1 MVHATYDSEATSI
14 LKQSS
19 WCFTQDRNIVVE
31 NLHYVSVLKK
41 IIIVSYGGL
50 QLVLMKC
57 LWIPINTRG
66 NAIVRQD
73 EYGFWVMNHCWKI
86 MAHVEPYVFPSII
99 SHVSPCCY
107 KKNLAIHEQRNTYHM
122 QFLAQ
127 ESGLCSSHNYKV
139 KIKLGFLVNIRIELA
154 WMGID
159 TLSYLW

>member
-19 WCFTQDRNIVVE
+19 RCFTQDRNIVVE

-73 EYGFWVMNHCWKI
+73 EYGFWVMNHC
-86 MAHVEPYVFPSII
+86 
-99 SHVSPCCY
+99 
-107 KKNLAIHEQRNTYHM
+107 
-122 QFLAQ
+122 
-127 ESGLCSSHNYKV
+127 
-139 KIKLGFLVNIRIELA
+139 
-154 WMGID
+154 
-159 TLSYLW
+159 